1 MKKMLARLIKVLIL
15 MLFLILLAAYVVVR
29 PSFISEVA
37 ETQNMTVDASVLQHH
52 VKHLSEALSPR
63 SYNNIQN
70 LNATAE
76 YIQTELLKYSDRVQ
90 FQNYPVKDQTY
101 SNVVAKFGPNTDAL
115 IVVGAHY
122 DVMGEHAGADD
133 NASGVA
139 GLLEMARLLSTIELN
154 QSVELVAY
162 TLEEPPYFASN
173 KMGSYIHAE
182 SVKDRDVQ
190 LMISLEMI
198 GYFSD
203 QPGSQYFPIKPMEWI
218 YPTTGNFISVV
229 DQVFSNA
236 AKNLKDDIN
245 KHTDLP
251 AYSTNAPTAIQG
263 IDFSDHRNYWYF
275 GFPAVMVTDTSFYRN
290 LNYHTPEDTFEK
302 LDYQA
307 MAKVVYGVFKHV
319 EALATKE

>member
-1 MKKMLARLIKVLIL
+1 MKKLMVKLVRLL
-15 MLFLILLAAYVVVR
+15 LILLIGIVLVAYAVVR
-29 PSFISEVA
+29 PSPFNAQTDTRTITANPEA
-37 ETQNMTVDASVLQHH
+37 LQNH
-52 VKHLSEALSPR
+52 VKHLSENLSPR
-63 SYNNIQN
+63 SHKDIEN
-70 LNATAE
+70 LHATAE
-76 YIQTELLKYSDRVQ
+76 YIQKELLQFSDRVK
-90 FQNYPVKDQTY
+90 FQNYPVKEQIY
-101 SNVVAKFGPNTDAL
+101 SNVVAKFGPDTEEL

-139 GLLEMARLLSTIELN
+139 GLLELARLLSAIELN

-173 KMGSYIHAE
+173 KMGSFIHAE
-182 SVKDRDVQ
+182 SVKGRDVQ

-203 QPGSQYFPIKPMEWI
+203 EPGSQYFPIKPMEWI
-218 YPTTGNFISVV
+218 YPTTGNFISIV

-236 AKNLKDDIN
+236 AKRLKDSIN

-263 IDFSDHRNYWYF
+263 IDFSDHRNYWHF

-290 LNYHTPEDTFEK
+290 LNYHTTEDTFEK

-319 EALATKE
+319 EALASKE

>member
-1 MKKMLARLIKVLIL
+1 MKKVLARLIKVLIL

-29 PSFISEVA
+29 PSFFSDA
-37 ETQNMTVDASVLQHH
+37 SETQNITVDAGILQRH
-52 VKHLSEALSPR
+52 VKHLSEVLSPR
-63 SYNNIQN
+63 SYKNIEN
-70 LNATAE
+70 LNATAK

-90 FQNYPVKDQTY
+90 FQNYPVKEQTY
-101 SNVVAKFGPNTDAL
+101 SNVVAKFGPDTDAL

-139 GLLEMARLLSTIELN
+139 GLLEMARLLSNIELN

-198 GYFSD
+198 GYFSG
-203 QPGSQYFPIKPMEWI
+203 QPSSQYFPIKAMEWF

-236 AKNLKDDIN
+236 AQKLKDDIN

-251 AYSTNAPTAIQG
+251 AYSTNAPTAIEG
-263 IDFSDHRNYWYF
+263 IDFSDHRNYWHF